1 MRDNDAEA
9 LARHSTASTENPV
22 SENPI
27 ELSTGAT
34 PDFALIWLH
43 GLGADGSDFVPIVAE
58 LRLPANLSGRFI
70 FPHAPYQPVTC
81 NGGYEMRAWYDIL
94 SLAPDE
100 RRIDVAGLQDS
111 VAGIHRLIAREV
123 ERGIPA
129 RRIVVAGFSQG
140 GAVAYTAALTYPE
153 ALAGVIALSTY
164 LPAPELI
171 GETLTGERAS
181 AANAPLPIF
190 AAHGDED
197 DVVTPALGLRARDF
211 LRQRGYR
218 PEWHTYPMAHE
229 VCAAEIAD
237 IGRWLGQQL
246 GTPA

>member
-9 LARHSTASTENPV
+9 HARRSTATTENPV
-22 SENPI
+22 SAHPI
-27 ELSTGAT
+27 ELTSGDK

-58 LRLPANLSGRFI
+58 LHLPVTLSGRFI

-100 RRIDVAGLQDS
+100 RRVDVAGLQDS
-111 VAGIHRLIAREV
+111 VASVHRLIAREV

-129 RRIVVAGFSQG
+129 RRIVLAGFSQG
-140 GAVAYTAALTYPE
+140 GAVAYTAALTCPD

-171 GETLTGERAS
+171 SGETR
-181 AANAPLPIF
+181 AANAQLPIF

-197 DVVTPALGLRARDF
+197 DVVAPALGLRARDF
-211 LRQRGYR
+211 LRQQGYQ
-218 PEWHTYPMAHE
+218 PEWHTYPMAHG
-229 VCAAEIAD
+229 VCDDEISD
-237 IGRWLGQQL
+237 IGRWLTRQL
-246 GTPA
+246 GTQY

>member
-1 MRDNDAEA
+1 M
-9 LARHSTASTENPV
+9 

-27 ELSTGAT
+27 ELSTGDL

-58 LRLPANLSGRFI
+58 LRLPEELSGRFI

-100 RRIDVAGLQDS
+100 RRIDVAGLQHS

-129 RRIVVAGFSQG
+129 KRIVVAGFSQG
-140 GAVAYTAALTYPE
+140 GAVAYTAALTYPA

-171 GETLTGERAS
+171 DAEAG
-181 AANAPLPIF
+181 AANAQLPIF
-190 AAHGDED
+190 AAHGDDD
-197 DVVTPALGLRARDF
+197 DVVAPALGLRARDF
-211 LRQRGYR
+211 LHQRGYR
-218 PEWHTYPMAHE
+218 PEWRTYPMAHE
-229 VCAAEIAD
+229 VCDAEIAD
-237 IGRWLGQQL
+237 IGRWLSQQL
-246 GTPA
+246 GAPA

>member
-1 MRDNDAEA
+1 MRDKNAAA
-9 LARHSTASTENPV
+9 LARHSTTSTENPV

-27 ELSTGAT
+27 ELSSGAT

-58 LRLPANLSGRFI
+58 LRLPEDLCGRFI

-100 RRIDVAGLQDS
+100 RRIDVAGLRES

-123 ERGIPA
+123 GRGIPA
-129 RRIVVAGFSQG
+129 KRIVVAGFSQG
-140 GAVAYTAALTYPE
+140 GAVAYTAALTYPA

-171 GETLTGERAS
+171 DAEAS
-181 AANAPLPIF
+181 AANARLPIF

-197 DVVTPALGLRARDF
+197 DVVAPALGLRARDF

-218 PEWHTYPMAHE
+218 PEWRTYPMAHE
-229 VCAAEIAD
+229 VCDAEIAD
-237 IGRWLGQQL
+237 IGRWLNQQL
-246 GTPA
+246 GAPA